1 MLVAIDVGNSNI
13 TLGVFSGDAL
23 VHTFRLQ
30 SRREQTADEYAI
42 ALAQL
47 LELAGLARTDVERAI
62 IGSVVPRLTP
72 LLAQAVLRAWRS
84 EALVVAPSTDTGV
97 ALVVER
103 PAEVGVDRIINLAAL
118 RAQALADAGLD
129 GSDARADVGVGA
141 IAVDL
146 GTATTLDC
154 LSPRGEFLGGVIV
167 PGMRVSFE
175 ALVARAPRLPDV
187 ELTAPPRVLGKT
199 TVECL
204 QSGSVYGYASLIDGL
219 VSRLKAELSFEC
231 RVSATGGLAAA
242 LVPHATS
249 LHTIDP
255 DLTLRGL
262 LSIDRRAR
270 RGL

>member
-13 TLGVFSGDAL
+13 TLGVFSGAAL

-47 LELAGLARTDVERAI
+47 MGLAGVARADVKRAI

-72 LLAQAVLRAWRS
+72 LLVRAISRAWQC
-84 EALVVAPSTDTGV
+84 EALVVTAGTDAGV
-97 ALVVER
+97 TLAVDR
-103 PAEVGVDRIINLAAL
+103 PAEVGVDRIINVAAL
-118 RAQALADAGLD
+118 REQALADAGLD
-129 GSDARADVGVGA
+129 GADARADVGVGA

-146 GTATTLDC
+146 GTATTLDA
-154 LSPRGEFLGGVIV
+154 LSPRGELLGGVIV

-204 QSGSVYGYASLIDGL
+204 QSGIVYGYASLIDGL
-219 VSRLKAELSFEC
+219 VSKLKAELPFEC
-231 RVSATGGLAAA
+231 RVVATGGLAAA
-242 LVPHATS
+242 LAAHATS
-249 LHTIDP
+249 LQTIDP

-262 LSIDRRAR
+262 YFIDRRAQR
-270 RGL
+270 VR

>member
-1 MLVAIDVGNSNI
+1 MLVAIDIGNSNT
-13 TLGVFSGDAL
+13 TLGVFSNGAL

-42 ALAQL
+42 AIAQL
-47 LELAGLARTDVERAI
+47 LALAGVSTAQVSRAV
-62 IGSVVPRLTP
+62 IGSVVPRLTAE
-72 LLAQAVLRAWRS
+72 LARAVRRALGC
-84 EALVVAPSTDTGV
+84 EALIVAQGTDVGL
-97 ALVVER
+97 ALVVEN
-103 PAEVGVDRIINLAAL
+103 PGEVGIDRVVNAAAV
-118 RAQALADAGLD
+118 REQALADAGHD
-129 GSDARADVGVGA
+129 GADPRADVGVGA

-175 ALVARAPRLPDV
+175 ALVARAPKLPDV

-204 QSGSVYGYASLIDGL
+204 QSGIVYGYASLVDGL
-219 VSRLKAELSFEC
+219 VAKLKAELPFEC
-231 RVSATGGLAAA
+231 RVIATGGLAAA
-242 LVPHATS
+242 VAPHATS
-249 LHTIDP
+249 LQTIDP

-262 LSIDRRAR
+262 YFIDRRAR
-270 RGL
+270 RSG